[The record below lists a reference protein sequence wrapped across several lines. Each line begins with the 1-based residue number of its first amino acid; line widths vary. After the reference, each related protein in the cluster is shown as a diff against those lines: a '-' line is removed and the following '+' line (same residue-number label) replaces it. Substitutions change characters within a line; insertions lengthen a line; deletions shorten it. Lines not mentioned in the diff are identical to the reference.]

1 MYVFI
6 SHASA
11 DGHLAQLHSLATVK
25 AAAIN
30 MNVQVSLEQ
39 VIESVGYIPNSGIA
53 G

>member
-11 DGHLAQLHSLATVK
+11 DGLLAQLHSLATVK

-39 VIESVGYIPNSGIA
+39 VIELVDYIPSSGRA